1 VTPSSEELVKRWL
14 AANPAHRAAQL
25 NAHAGTAPA
34 PPDLGALAARE
45 LASSRYRLDE
55 THGSYAEPLWMR
67 ALRWLFGRWDDLWRA
82 LSGRLH
88 VSERAAVGIG
98 DGVLVLV
105 GLVLAV
111 AAFYILRN
119 VYVARASART
129 PAEPLAG
136 APDPLSL
143 YQRACDA
150 ANRTEYGSAAVLLF
164 GATVAMLGAR
174 GAIAAGAGSS
184 VGDMRRELR
193 ARHEQ
198 IVGQFDAVATP
209 FVQRTYADRAVAA
222 AQWQRAR
229 TAFTT
234 LWETVRV

>member
-1 VTPSSEELVKRWL
+1 
-14 AANPAHRAAQL
+14 
-25 NAHAGTAPA
+25 
-34 PPDLGALAARE
+34 
-45 LASSRYRLDE
+45 
-55 THGSYAEPLWMR
+55 M
-67 ALRWLFGRWDDLWRA
+67 
-82 LSGRLH
+82 H
-88 VSERAAVGIG
+88 VSERTAVGIG

-105 GLVLAV
+105 GIVLAV

-119 VYVARASART
+119 VYVARTSART

-150 ANRTEYGSAAVLLF
+150 ANRAEYGSAAVLLF

-174 GAIAAGAGSS
+174 GAIAVGAGDRS

-209 FVQRTYADRAVAA
+209 FVERTYADRSVAA